1 MQLHNAVVMTWRS
14 SRMPRLADARLA
26 DARLA
31 DARLADARLA
41 DARLADALARRH
53 SGGSRTLT
61 ARFKMRGG

>member
-1 MQLHNAVVMTWRS
+1 MKDSLIMQLHNAAVMTWG
-14 SRMPRLADARLA
+14 SRMLA
-26 DARLA
+26 LA

-53 SGGSRTLT
+53 SGGSRTLA

>member
-14 SRMPRLADARLA
+14 SRMP
-26 DARLA
+26 RLA